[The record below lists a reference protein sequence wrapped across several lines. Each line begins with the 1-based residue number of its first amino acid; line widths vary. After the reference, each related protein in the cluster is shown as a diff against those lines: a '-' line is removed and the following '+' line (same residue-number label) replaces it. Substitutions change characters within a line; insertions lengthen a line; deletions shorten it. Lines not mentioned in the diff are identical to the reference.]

1 MPSAAPPSVT
11 VHAVN
16 SHTILVT
23 WQSIP
28 VEKVNGILE
37 GYKVLYT
44 DVDSNVPF
52 EKLELN
58 GSQTQLTKLKKF
70 TMYKIWV
77 LAFTNAG
84 DGVPSECLYKRTDE
98 DGKFF
103 KFLSLFMVI
112 QKQPSRSVL
121 RKKCSENIQQF
132 YRRTPMLK
140 CDFNKVTFQ
149 L

>member
-11 VHAVN
+11 VHVVN

-44 DVDSNVPF
+44 DVNGKVPF

-58 GSQTQLTKLKKF
+58 GLQTQLTKLKKF
-70 TMYKIWV
+70 TIYKICV
-77 LAFTNAG
+77 LAFTKAG

-98 DGKFF
+98 DGKFL
-103 KFLSLFMVI
+103 KFLSFFIVI
-112 QKQPSRSVL
+112 RIVTVAQL
-121 RKKCSENIQQF
+121 RDDKLL
-132 YRRTPMLK
+132 YLP
-140 CDFNKVTFQ
+140 
-149 L
+149 

>member
-1 MPSAAPPSVT
+1 MYQCHPPSVT

-58 GSQTQLTKLKKF
+58 GLQTQLTKLKKF
-70 TMYKIWV
+70 TMYKICV

-121 RKKCSENIQQF
+121 RKRCSENMLQF
-132 YRRTPMLK
+132 YRRTLVPK
-140 CDFNKVTFQ
+140 CDFNKVAFQ

>member
-11 VHAVN
+11 VHVVN

-44 DVDSNVPF
+44 DVNGKVPF

-58 GSQTQLTKLKKF
+58 GLQTQLTKLKKF
-70 TMYKIWV
+70 TRYKICV
-77 LAFTNAG
+77 LAFTKAG

-98 DGKFF
+98 DGKFL
-103 KFLSLFMVI
+103 KFLSFFIVI
-112 QKQPSRSVL
+112 RIVTVAQL
-121 RKKCSENIQQF
+121 RDDKLL
-132 YRRTPMLK
+132 YLP
-140 CDFNKVTFQ
+140 
-149 L
+149 